1 MKYKDVLR
9 MFVNNLNIYK
19 LDVLISKKTA
29 QVFLDNGFKVV
40 KLGSCNYE
48 VYRRGN

>member
-1 MKYKDVLR
+1 
-9 MFVNNLNIYK
+9 MFADNLSIYR
-19 LDVLISKKTA
+19 LDVLINKKTA
-29 QVFLDNGFKVV
+29 QLFLDNGFKVV